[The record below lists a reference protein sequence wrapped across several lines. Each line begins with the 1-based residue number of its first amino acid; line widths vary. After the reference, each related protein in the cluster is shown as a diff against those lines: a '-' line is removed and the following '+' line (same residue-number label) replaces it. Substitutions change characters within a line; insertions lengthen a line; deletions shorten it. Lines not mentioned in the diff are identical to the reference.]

1 MALFYRIFYVR
12 DNTYKS
18 TLSMVFYDVIIDVQR
33 LSE

>member
-1 MALFYRIFYVR
+1 MALFYCIFYGR

-18 TLSMVFYDVIIDVQR
+18 TLSIVFYDVMIDVQR